1 MKVSKKQFKGLVAE
15 ALKTV
20 LEIEEP
26 PFRTGLSKAD
36 WEGPGD
42 PRGAGADLDVFP
54 ETEAEKLG
62 DRIAAA
68 MEAGIRNVLMSHLG
82 DQEGLTVY
90 DKYLADVDDDIL
102 SIAMHMRDA
111 AMDMVGEP
119 EGITGDEEDEDLQEE
134 W

>member
-20 LEIEEP
+20 LEVDDP
-26 PFRTGLSKAD
+26 PFRTGLNKAD
-36 WEGPGD
+36 WQGVGD
-42 PRGAGADLDVFP
+42 PRGSGADTDVFP

-62 DRIAAA
+62 DQIAAA

-90 DKYLADVDDDIL
+90 DKYLAEVDEDIL
-102 SIAMHMRDA
+102 NIAMRMRDA
-111 AMDMVGEP
+111 AMDLTGEP
-119 EGITGDEEDEDLQEE
+119 EGVTGDEQQDLQEE